1 MGREGFV
8 FTCHGRLRLPR
19 LSWSAT
25 CMGATAAQSVLG
37 GGGGGEREGYVFT
50 CHGRLRLPRL
60 SWSATCMGATAAQ
73 SVLGSRGRGWEE
85 KGMYLPAMVG

>member
-25 CMGATAAQSVLG
+25 CMGATAA
-37 GGGGGEREGYVFT
+37 R
-50 CHGRLRLPRL
+50 
-60 SWSATCMGATAAQ
+60 

-85 KGMYLPAMVG
+85 KGLYLPAMVG